1 MLMSNSARNNRRS
14 PSVFGTEQHLCKRL
28 SALAVPGDRP
38 TSPNDRHRVN
48 TNDSPIANK
57 ERARGYT
64 RSSLR

>member
-1 MLMSNSARNNRRS
+1 MLRDRGSGKGVNRGS
-14 PSVFGTEQHLCKRL
+14 CPLGL